1 MFLFVLY
8 RFIFWYICIMKA
20 YVWHGD
26 FVVCEDFSLPVCGL
40 LGSLTSFSFFI
51 RNEIRAMHI
60 VCVVWTGVVSPAKLR
75 MWLTWLNKIRWC
87 GAHYT
92 SCYIQIQERKD
103 EMPHRNIGLELCS
116 SVPILRCIPCVCV
129 CVFVSGFS
137 LLPCAVLLLVFMA
150 PVQDASKGL
159 SGRMTPWMHP
169 GEWRNLT
176 KAMAAA
182 DAGLDNSFRCFIQLW
197 STSFVLLKRLLTWKC
212 FL

>member
-1 MFLFVLY
+1 M
-8 RFIFWYICIMKA
+8 
-20 YVWHGD
+20 
-26 FVVCEDFSLPVCGL
+26 VCEDFSLPVCGL

-129 CVFVSGFS
+129 CVCVRLQPVAVCRAS
-137 LLPCAVLLLVFMA
+137 LSVHGTCPGCIQGSVRWNDPLNAPWGVEKPDQGHGCSRCRFGQFLQMFHPAVKHKL
-150 PVQDASKGL
+150 
-159 SGRMTPWMHP
+159 
-169 GEWRNLT
+169 
-176 KAMAAA
+176 
-182 DAGLDNSFRCFIQLW
+182 CF
-197 STSFVLLKRLLTWKC
+197 T
-212 FL
+212 